1 MEMPA
6 ILTILAIVIS
16 AALTTGHAVMDARR
30 RADHSGLVRYTEDP
44 HPPPPW
50 ATALGGLAG
59 RRQ

>member
-16 AALTTGHAVMDARR
+16 AALTTGHAVMAARR
-30 RADHSGLVRYTEDP
+30 RPDRFGLVRYTDD
-44 HPPPPW
+44 PPPPW